1 VNRRA
6 LIVADVAF
14 ACLFV
19 VGGVTILVLQ
29 VPASV
34 VAGISALA
42 IGSACAITTVLFI
55 AAGGWSRERARLP
68 DTNRRAY
75 APRGERT
82 PEQQ

>member
-6 LIVADVAF
+6 LVVADVAF

-42 IGSACAITTVLFI
+42 IGSACAITSVLFI
-55 AAGGWSRERARLP
+55 AAGGWSRERAPRDP
-68 DTNRRAY
+68 DRPARVQQPRRT
-75 APRGERT
+75 RER
-82 PEQQ
+82 Q